1 MGITSAMSETTSRP
15 PESLTDP
22 ATPHVTVKVFG
33 ALRERLGA
41 PSCEVDVRP
50 GGTIRD
56 LLRELATRVPNL
68 VPTLERG
75 LSEGYLNVLVDGRN
89 ARFLDDLE
97 TRLAGGETVAFLP
110 PVGGG

>member
-1 MGITSAMSETTSRP
+1 MTQKASGQPERPIDSRAP
-15 PESLTDP
+15 R
-22 ATPHVTVKVFG
+22 VVVKVFG

-41 PSCEVDVRP
+41 ASREVDVPP

-56 LLRELATRVPNL
+56 LLRVLGSL
-68 VPTLERG
+68 VPALVPDLERG

-97 TRLAGGETVAFLP
+97 TRLHGGETVAFLP
-110 PVGGG
+110 PIGGG

>member
-1 MGITSAMSETTSRP
+1 MSERVSRQA
-15 PESLTDP
+15 ESLTDP
-22 ATPHVTVKVFG
+22 ATPRVTVKVFG

-56 LLRELATRVPNL
+56 LLKELATRVPNL

-75 LSEGYLNVLVDGRN
+75 LSDGYLNVLVDGRN
-89 ARFLDDLE
+89 TRLLDDLE
-97 TRLAGGETVAFLP
+97 TRLVGGETVAFLP
-110 PVGGG
+110 PIGGG